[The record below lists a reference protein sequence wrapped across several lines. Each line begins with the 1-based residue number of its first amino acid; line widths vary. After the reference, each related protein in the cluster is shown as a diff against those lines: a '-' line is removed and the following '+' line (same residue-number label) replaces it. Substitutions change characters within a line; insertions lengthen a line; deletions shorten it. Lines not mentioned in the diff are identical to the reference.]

1 MSASDLQPIAETVI
15 RRAQRQGYVVP
26 REIRAELAQAG
37 LPEGR
42 WKDVLDLTRES
53 LHYRQGRYYYLDP
66 VSPALRQQQSQQQM
80 VANAV
85 RDAIRR
91 YQASGAEN
99 ERRESER
106 IDYLQPVKAQ
116 AEDGKEV
123 NLLTRDLS
131 PAGIRLLAGRSL
143 LGQRLRLALPGAGK
157 APGPRLLVRIL
168 WTCQVGDGLFENG
181 GTFLELLPDPAP
193 ALKVVSEE

>member
-1 MSASDLQPIAETVI
+1 MSASDLHGIAETVI
-15 RRAQRQGYVVP
+15 RLAQRQGYVVP
-26 REIRAELAQAG
+26 REVRAELARAG
-37 LPEGR
+37 LPEDR
-42 WKDVLDLTRES
+42 WKDVLALTREA

-85 RDAIRR
+85 REVIRR
-91 YQASGAEN
+91 HRAGGAGS

-116 AEDGKEV
+116 AEDGKEL

-131 PAGIRLLAGRSL
+131 PAGIRLLASRSL
-143 LGQRLRLALPGAGK
+143 LGQRLRVALPGAGK
-157 APGPRLLVRIL
+157 APGPHLVVRIL
-168 WTCQVGDGLFENG
+168 WTCAVGDDLFENG
-181 GTFLELLPDPAP
+181 GTFLELLPESAP
-193 ALKVVSEE
+193 ALKVVRED